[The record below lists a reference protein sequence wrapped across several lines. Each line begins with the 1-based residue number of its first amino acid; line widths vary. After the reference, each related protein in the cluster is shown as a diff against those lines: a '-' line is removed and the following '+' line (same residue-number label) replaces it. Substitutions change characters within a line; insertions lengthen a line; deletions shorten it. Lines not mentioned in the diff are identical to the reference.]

1 MKVEKQIQKGFRLQ
15 EPTRKLDLLKQKKQ
29 KRKKFGYQLETWF
42 LENPLRVEISVIR
55 NRAFFECRRKE

>member
-55 NRAFFECRRKE
+55 GRVLFECRRKE